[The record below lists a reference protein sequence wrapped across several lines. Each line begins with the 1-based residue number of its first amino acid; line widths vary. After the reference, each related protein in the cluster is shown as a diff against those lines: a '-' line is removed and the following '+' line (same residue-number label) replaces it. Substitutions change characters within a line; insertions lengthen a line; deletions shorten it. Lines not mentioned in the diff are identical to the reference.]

1 MVDCWKGTV
10 EMETDSMGRVTPK
23 SQINTWTPLSVPLQ
37 RELSSLCLLF
47 LHLSSLY
54 HQPTSHTPS
63 RPCGVTC
70 LCPPSSE
77 RALCEC
83 VYLCELVS
91 ERVCVSGLLISL
103 GCCRFKLFIPTAP
116 AHTHTHAHLHHM
128 PARIRP
134 PQRRSPWQPYQRSQI
149 SAREM
154 K

>member
-23 SQINTWTPLSVPLQ
+23 SQINTWTPRPSLSRECCPPCVFSSSIFHPSIINPPRTPPTDLVGSPVFVRQ
-37 RELSSLCLLF
+37 APRELCASVCVSLWA
-47 LHLSSLY
+47 
-54 HQPTSHTPS
+54 
-63 RPCGVTC
+63 RK
-70 LCPPSSE
+70 
-77 RALCEC
+77 
-83 VYLCELVS
+83 
-91 ERVCVSGLLISL
+91 RVCVSGLLISL

-116 AHTHTHAHLHHM
+116 AHIHTHAHLHHM

-134 PQRRSPWQPYQRSQI
+134 PERRSPWQPYQRSQI